1 MKRLSRRVRVTILF
15 VIILIFYSLSAY
27 FLFLS
32 GETGFVFFILFSLV
46 GVVGIISGLIP
57 ALVLT
62 LFALF
67 MLGSAYFWFSFESSV
82 LDGMLTLPILF
93 VWLVLLLLLALASGY
108 ASTLIHEW
116 EKENRRLHEQLSTLV
131 AVDPET
137 GFDNKERMLVELEM
151 EFNRSK
157 RYGQPF
163 SFLLIRIRYFDQFEK
178 LYGYAEKLRLLEH
191 LATTIYKNVRRSD
204 QKFRPEKDMFGLL
217 LVNTAEKDVHHV
229 VEKLKKALSVF
240 QLKNKKFIT
249 LELDIGSVS
258 FHEHMDNY
266 MEIFELA
273 KEQVSFYVS

>member
-1 MKRLSRRVRVTILF
+1 M
-15 VIILIFYSLSAY
+15 
-27 FLFLS
+27 S
-32 GETGFVFFILFSLV
+32 GQEGFVFFILFSLV
-46 GVVGIISGLIP
+46 GAIGVISGLIP

-62 LFALF
+62 LLALF
-67 MLGSAYFWFSFESSV
+67 MIGSAYFWFALSSA
-82 LDGMLTLPILF
+82 LDEMLPLPILF
-93 VWLVLLLLLALASGY
+93 LWLVLLLLLALASGY
-108 ASTLIHEW
+108 LSTLIHEW

-137 GFDNKERMLVELEM
+137 GFDNKERMFIELEM

-157 RYGQPF
+157 RYGHPF

-178 LYGYAEKLRLLEH
+178 LYGYGEKLRLLEH
-191 LATTIYKNVRRSD
+191 LANMIYQNVRSSD

-249 LELDIGSVS
+249 LEFDIGSAS
-258 FHEHMDNY
+258 FHENMDNY